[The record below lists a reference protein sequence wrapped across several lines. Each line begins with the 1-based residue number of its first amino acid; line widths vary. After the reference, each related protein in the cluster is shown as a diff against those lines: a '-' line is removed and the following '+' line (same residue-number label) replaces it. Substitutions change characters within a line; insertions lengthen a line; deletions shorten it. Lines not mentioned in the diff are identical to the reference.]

1 MLSSF
6 VLWVA
11 FAAGVLSFLS
21 PCLLPML
28 TIYFT
33 LITGMSMSELQNI
46 DNEAGFRKHVLTN
59 TLMFVIAFGIV
70 FAIAGGVAGQLGQLL
85 QRNLKYLTIIG
96 GVFILILSM
105 RLLGVLKLGSLDRLN
120 LHGLVDD
127 ARGRLASKGTPIR
140 RYANSFLVG
149 LIFAVACSH
158 CIAPTLY
165 SMLIYA
171 GSTGSASA
179 GMWLMAVFSLGLA
192 IPYLLV
198 GYSVGRAVRLIRRA
212 ARYERVISIAMGLM
226 MLVFGLLMVT
236 NRFTLLTQFFFRL
249 VPYKLPL
256 GM

>member
-1 MLSSF
+1 MLTSF
-6 VLWVA
+6 ALWVA

-28 TIYFT
+28 AVYFT
-33 LITGMSMSELQNI
+33 LITGMSMAELQNI
-46 DNEAGFRKHVLTN
+46 DNEAAFRKHVLIN
-59 TLMFVIAFGIV
+59 TLLFAIAFGIV
-70 FAIAGGVAGQLGQLL
+70 FTIAGGVAGQLGQLL
-85 QRNLKYLTIIG
+85 QRNLQYLTFVG
-96 GVFILILSM
+96 GVFILILSL
-105 RLLGVLKLGSLDRLN
+105 RLLGVLKLGFLDRLN

-127 ARGRLASKGTPIR
+127 AREHLTSKGTPLR

-171 GSTGSASA
+171 GSTGSAAA
-179 GMWLMAVFSLGLA
+179 GMWLMAVFSVGLA
-192 IPYLLV
+192 IPYVLV

-212 ARYERVISIAMGLM
+212 ARYERVISIAIGLM

-236 NRFTLLTQFFFRL
+236 NRFTLLTQFFFQL
-249 VPYKLPL
+249 LPYKLPL